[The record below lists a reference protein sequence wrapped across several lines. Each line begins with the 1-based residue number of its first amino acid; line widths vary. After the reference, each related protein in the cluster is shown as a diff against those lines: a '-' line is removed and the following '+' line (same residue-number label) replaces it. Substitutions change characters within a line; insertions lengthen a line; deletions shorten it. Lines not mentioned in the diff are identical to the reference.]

1 MIESIAGRRL
11 QNLSISSPARGSSV
25 VGLVER
31 FGAVQAQ
38 DYGAAKW
45 AVGVR
50 LSGARG
56 ADVDRAF
63 DEGRLLRTHVMRP
76 TWHFV
81 TPATIGW
88 LLELT
93 APRVDQACAFRNR
106 YVGLDAATRT
116 RSQRIMRAALRG
128 ERYLTRE
135 ELASALERSGLAA
148 RGIRLAA
155 ILIAAELD
163 AVVCSGPRRGRLFTY
178 ALFEER
184 VPAARPMARDRARE
198 ELARRY
204 FRTHGPAT
212 ARDFSWWSGLTKAS
226 AREAIEMLPDLR
238 SELLEG
244 KTYWS
249 MPARRRPASPA
260 PVHLLPAF
268 DEYIVGYRDRDA
280 VPYRWPM
287 AGGARAFLGTVF
299 AGAELVGSW
308 RRVETRGT
316 AAIELQL
323 GRPLARR
330 ERRALEEQIER
341 LSAYR
346 DEPVPRLIVT

>member
-1 MIESIAGRRL
+1 MIESIAARRL
-11 QNLSISSPARGSSV
+11 EHLSITSPIRGSSV
-25 VGLVER
+25 VELVER

-38 DYGAAKW
+38 DYAAAKW
-45 AVGVR
+45 AVGIR

-76 TWHFV
+76 TWQFV

-93 APRVDQACAFRNR
+93 APRVHQACAFLNR

-116 RSQRIMRAALRG
+116 RSRRIIRAALRG
-128 ERYLTRE
+128 QRYLTRE
-135 ELASALERSGLAA
+135 ELASALERGGVTA
-148 RGIRLAA
+148 RGMRLAA
-155 ILIAAELD
+155 IVIAAELD
-163 AVVCSGPRRGRLFTY
+163 AVVCSGPRRDRRFTY

-184 VPAARPMARDRARE
+184 VTGARPMPRRRALE

-204 FRTHGPAT
+204 FTTHGPAT
-212 ARDFSWWSGLTKAS
+212 ARDFSWWSGLTMAS
-226 AREAIEMLPDLR
+226 AREAVEMLPALR
-238 SELLEG
+238 RESVDG

-249 MPARRRPASPA
+249 LPVRSRPGTAASL
-260 PVHLLPAF
+260 HLLPAF

-280 VPYRWPM
+280 VPYKWPM

-299 AGAELVGSW
+299 AGAEFVGSW
-308 RRVETRGT
+308 RRVEKRDA
-316 AAIELQL
+316 AAIEVRLL
-323 GRPLARR
+323 RTLTPR
-330 ERRALEEQIER
+330 ERRSLEAQVER
-341 LSAYR
+341 HAAFR
-346 DEPVPRLIVT
+346 GEPVPRLVVT